1 MKMKLKYFKQSP
13 VSTIVLLIML
23 GFFIWYVASGG
34 KENFT
39 GALIIVVL
47 FVARG
52 IMWSGWWMEKN
63 EELQREINFLQLE
76 LKNALRH

>member
-23 GFFIWYVASGG
+23 GLFIWYVASGG

-39 GALIIVVL
+39 GVLIIVVL

-52 IMWSGWWMEKN
+52 IMWRGWDMEKN
-63 EELQREINFLQLE
+63 EELQREIDFLKTQI
-76 LKNALRH
+76 K